1 MSIKIR
7 REENNDFNNIYNLVE
22 EAFKTAEHADGNEQ
36 DLVNKLRNSESYIN
50 DLTLVAIDEDKI
62 VGHIMFT
69 KAFIESENNKVETL
83 ALAPLA
89 VSPEYQGKG
98 VGSKLINDALNIAK
112 GLGYN
117 SVIVL
122 GSEKYYP
129 RFGFKEAKSFGVNP
143 PFEVPSANFMALELN
158 EDSLKDVNGTMI
170 YAKEFFL

>member
-1 MSIKIR
+1 MNIITR
-7 REENNDFNNIYNLVE
+7 REVEKDFNNIYKLVE
-22 EAFKTAEHADGNEQ
+22 ESFKTAEHADGNEQ
-36 DLVNKLRNSESYIN
+36 DLVNKLRNSNSYIN
-50 DLTLVAIDEDKI
+50 ELSLVAMDEDKI

-143 PFEVPSANFMALELN
+143 SFEVPSANFMALELN
-158 EDSLKDVNGTMI
+158 EDSLRDVNGTMI
-170 YAKEFFL
+170 YAKEFFE

>member
-1 MSIKIR
+1 MNIITR
-7 REENNDFNNIYNLVE
+7 RETEKDFESIYKLIE
-22 EAFKTAEHADGNEQ
+22 ESFKTAEHADGNEQ
-36 DLVNKLRNSESYIN
+36 DLVNKLRNSDSYIN
-50 DLTLVAIDEDKI
+50 ELTLVAIDGDKI

-112 GLGYN
+112 GLGYY

-143 PFEVPSANFMALELN
+143 PFEVPSANFMALELK
-158 EDSLKDVNGTMI
+158 EDSLQDVNGTMI
-170 YAKEFFL
+170 YAKEFFE